1 MIDVVFHK
9 GYFGGIALL
18 FLILS
23 ASGSQSFNWE
33 DATPEQAGMAKS
45 VLEQA
50 RDYALTGGGSGC
62 IIRGGKRVMFWGD
75 QSKRYDIK
83 SSTKSV
89 GVTAL
94 GLAIKDGIVNLDDK
108 AQQHCPDVGV
118 PSNEGDKRLA
128 DITIKHLATMT
139 AGFEKPGGFEK
150 LAFTPG
156 TKWGYTDGGANWL
169 ADCLTLAY
177 GQDMNALMFQR
188 VFTPLGITDSDLVWR
203 KNAYRPDK
211 INGIR
216 RCEFGSG
223 IRINVDAMAK
233 IGYLYLRRG
242 RLGNQQIIPE
252 SFVDMVSKPVPGVK
266 GLPVQDWTTWG
277 AAKAP
282 NHYGLLWW
290 NNADGSVSGVPKD
303 AYWSF
308 GLHDSLIVV
317 IPSLDIV
324 IARAGSDWSGG
335 RHPSYYNVIN
345 PFLLYIAQSV
355 SYNAP
360 HPQSERI
367 TSLIWAPA
375 SEVVRKAKGSDTFPM
390 TWADDGDLYTSFAD
404 GWGFEPMV
412 PDKLSMG
419 FAKIAGPATDFTG
432 VNIRSDDEQYGD
444 GARGKKASG
453 MLMVEGVLYM
463 WVRNANNEGKYC
475 EIWWSKDYGVNW
487 EIADWQFEEFGYC
500 TFINYGQN
508 YSGARDDYVY
518 TVTQDIPSAYDNCDR
533 FVLMRVPKDS
543 ITKREAY
550 EFFAGLD
557 VNGDPTWSDNVN
569 QRASVFDEWERC
581 YRSGISY
588 NAGIGR
594 YIWWQLKMPT
604 DKDMTARYDGGL
616 GVFEAPDP
624 WGPWKTVFYVDRRLW
639 DMGAGETGSF
649 PPKWMSEDGKTM
661 YLVFSGDDSF
671 SVREAKLT
679 ISGR

>member
-1 MIDVVFHK
+1 MRDLC
-9 GYFGGIALL
+9 GIALL
-18 FLILS
+18 LLVLPVSTGKGIE
-23 ASGSQSFNWE
+23 WE
-33 DATPEQAGMAKS
+33 DATPEQVGMSES

-94 GLAIKDGIVNLDDK
+94 GLAIKDGIMNLDDK
-108 AQQHCPDVGV
+108 AQKHCSDIGV
-118 PSNEGDKRLA
+118 PGNEDDERRA

-139 AGFEKPGGFEK
+139 AGFEKPGGFSK
-150 LAFTPG
+150 LAFAPG
-156 TKWGYTDGGANWL
+156 TKWAYTDGGANWL
-169 ADCLTLAY
+169 ADCVTLAY
-177 GQDMNALMFQR
+177 GQDMNTLLFER
-188 VFTPLGITDSDLVWR
+188 VFAPLGITDSDLVWR
-203 KNAYRPDK
+203 KNAYRPDT

-242 RLGNQQIIPE
+242 RLGDQQILPE
-252 SFVDMVSKPVPGVK
+252 SFIDMVRKPVPGVK
-266 GLPVQDWTTWG
+266 GLPVENWTTWG
-277 AAKAP
+277 SIGASD
-282 NHYGLLWW
+282 HYGLLWW
-290 NNADGSVSGVPKD
+290 NNADGSVPGVPKD

-324 IARAGSDWSGG
+324 IARAGSDWSGD
-335 RHPSYYNVIN
+335 RHPSYYNVLN
-345 PFLLYIAQSV
+345 SFLQPVVESV
-355 SYNAP
+355 SYGAP
-360 HPQSERI
+360 YPQSDKI
-367 TSLIWAPA
+367 TSLVWSPV
-375 SEVVRKAKGSDTFPM
+375 SEVVRKAEGSDTFPM
-390 TWADDGDLYTSFAD
+390 TWADDGNLYTSFAD
-404 GWGFEPMV
+404 GKGFAPMV

-419 FAKIAGPATDFTG
+419 FAKIEGPATDFTG
-432 VNIRSDDEQYGD
+432 VNIRSDDEQYND

-463 WVRNANNEGKYC
+463 WVRNANNKGKYC
-475 EIWWSKDYGVNW
+475 ELWRSEDYAENW
-487 EIADWQFEEFGYC
+487 EKIDWQFEEFGYC

-533 FVLMRVPKDS
+533 FVLMRVPQDS
-543 ITKREAY
+543 IAKREAY

-557 VNGDPTWSDNVN
+557 VNGDSTWDGDID
-569 QRASVFDEWERC
+569 QRSSVFDEPGRC
-581 YRSGISY
+581 YRSGVSY

-604 DKDMTARYDGGL
+604 DEDMTARFDGGL
-616 GVFEAPDP
+616 GVFDAPVP
-624 WGPWKTVFYVDRRLW
+624 WGPWTTVYYVDTRQW

-649 PPKWMSEDGKTM
+649 PPKWMSEDGRTI

-671 SVREAKLT
+671 SVRKAALT
-679 ISGR
+679 ILSR

>member
-1 MIDVVFHK
+1 MRELC
-9 GYFGGIALL
+9 GIALL
-18 FLILS
+18 LMLLP
-23 ASGSQSFNWE
+23 ASTGKSFDWE
-33 DATPEQAGMAKS
+33 DATPEQVGMAKS

-94 GLAIKDGIVNLDDK
+94 GLAIKDGIMNLDDK
-108 AQQHCPDVGV
+108 AQQYCSDVGV

-150 LAFTPG
+150 LAFDPG

-177 GQDMNALMFQR
+177 KQDMNALLFER

-211 INGIR
+211 INEIR

-223 IRINVDAMAK
+223 IRIDVDAMAK

-242 RLGNQQIIPE
+242 RLGDQQILPE
-252 SFVDMVSKPVPGVK
+252 SFIDMVRKPVTGVE
-266 GLPVQDWTTWG
+266 GLPVEDWTTWG
-277 AAKAP
+277 CAEAT

-290 NNADGSVSGVPKD
+290 NNADGSLSGVPKD

-324 IARAGSDWSGG
+324 IARAGSDWSGS
-335 RHPSYYNVIN
+335 RKPSYYNVLN
-345 PFLLYIAQSV
+345 SFLQPIVESV
-355 SYNAP
+355 SYSAP
-360 HPQSERI
+360 YPQSEKI
-367 TSLIWAPA
+367 TSLVWSPA
-375 SEVVRKAKGSDTFPM
+375 SEVVRKAAGSDTFPM
-390 TWADDGDLYTSFAD
+390 TWADDGNLYTSFAD
-404 GWGFEPMV
+404 GRGFEPMV

-419 FAKIAGPATDFTG
+419 YAKIEGPATDFTG

-444 GARGKKASG
+444 GARGNKASG

-463 WVRNANNEGKYC
+463 WVRNANNKGKYC
-475 EIWWSKDYGVNW
+475 ELWWSEDHAENW
-487 EIADWQFEEFGYC
+487 KKADWRFEEFGYC

-543 ITKREAY
+543 IAKREAY

-557 VNGDPTWSDNVN
+557 INGDPTWSGDID
-569 QRASVFDEWERC
+569 QRASIFDEPGRC

-588 NAGIGR
+588 NTGIGR
-594 YIWWQLKMPT
+594 YLWWQLKMPT
-604 DKDMTARYDGGL
+604 DEDMTARFDGGL
-616 GVFEAPDP
+616 GVFDAPEP
-624 WGPWKTVFYVDRRLW
+624 WGPWTTVYYVDTRQW

-649 PPKWMSEDGKTM
+649 PPKWMSEDGKIIH
-661 YLVFSGDDSF
+661 LVFSGDDSF
-671 SVREAKLT
+671 SVREAVLT
-679 ISGR
+679 ILGR